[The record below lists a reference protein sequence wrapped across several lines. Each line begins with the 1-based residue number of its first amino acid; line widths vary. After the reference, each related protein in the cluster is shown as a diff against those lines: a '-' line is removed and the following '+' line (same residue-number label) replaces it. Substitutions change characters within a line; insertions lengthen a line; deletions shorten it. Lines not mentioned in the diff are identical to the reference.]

1 MFVSLITRECRICGE
16 DALLKDAGPATQS
29 DKYRSVYVCRNGHE
43 TKVRYNG
50 PEDPEL
56 EASKERDRPSEAS
69 TVRRLNDLLDKI
81 GVEPDDQERGTAE

>member
-1 MFVSLITRECRICGE
+1 MITRECRICGE

-50 PEDPEL
+50 PENPEV
-56 EASKERDRPSEAS
+56 EADEEPNRGDTS
-69 TVRRLNDLLDKI
+69 TIRQFNELLDEI
-81 GVEPDDQERGTAE
+81 GVQPDDQEPEHAE